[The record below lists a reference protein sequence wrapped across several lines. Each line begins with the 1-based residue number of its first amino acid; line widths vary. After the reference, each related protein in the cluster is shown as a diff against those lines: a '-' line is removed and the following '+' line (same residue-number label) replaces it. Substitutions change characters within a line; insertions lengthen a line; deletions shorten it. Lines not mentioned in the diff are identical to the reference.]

1 MIHTTC
7 EIFRPSYSPASI
19 AVHKTFPDPYGLL
32 ILELTTSPPSFHVA
46 PGDHISCAGLG
57 STFGEFLSMLQ
68 ESVYCYVS
76 SRPQCPLSG
85 EATLGSWAGG
95 GVLFFG
101 ALLWYD
107 FPDRRPQR
115 PPSNQYFASHLETRT
130 SLPRMTTPLKTS
142 PPDTQISVGPVR
154 WPLTLPARL
163 SA

>member
-7 EIFRPSYSPASI
+7 EIFCPSYSPAII
-19 AVHKTFPDPYGLL
+19 AVHKTFPDLYGLL

-46 PGDHISCAGLG
+46 IRPGDHISCAGLG

-95 GVLFFG
+95 GCPSVPFCG
-101 ALLWYD
+101 MISQTD
-107 FPDRRPQR
+107 DRRGR
-115 PPSNQYFASHLETRT
+115 
-130 SLPRMTTPLKTS
+130 LP
-142 PPDTQISVGPVR
+142 IGI
-154 WPLTLPARL
+154 LPHIWKHEEHRYPE
-163 SA
+163 